1 MVIKRNTKKIIK
13 TQTKRI
19 KLINYRLKYQIIILF
34 FIFMELGGFQRMD
47 GYMMIDFDWGKV
59 INEVIQFE

>member
-1 MVIKRNTKKIIK
+1 MVIKRNTKKIKK

-19 KLINYRLKYQIIILF
+19 KLINYKLKYQIIIVF
-34 FIFMELGGFQRMD
+34 FIFMELVGFQRMD

>member
-1 MVIKRNTKKIIK
+1 MVIKRNTKKIKK
-13 TQTKRI
+13 TETKRI
-19 KLINYRLKYQIIILF
+19 KLINYKLKYQIIILF
-34 FIFMELGGFQRMD
+34 FIFMELVGFQRMD

>member
-19 KLINYRLKYQIIILF
+19 KLINYRLKYQFIILF
-34 FIFMELGGFQRMD
+34 FIFMELVGFQRMD